1 MFHSSANRL
10 RAGWALTEDFL
21 GDPPADAQRHLEP
34 WETHPHRR
42 PLRWQRERRGGS
54 VPAAPAHCICPI
66 RRPPTAGGRDEL
78 LR

>member
-1 MFHSSANRL
+1 MFLSSVHRL
-10 RAGWALTEDFL
+10 RAWLELADDLL
-21 GDPPADAQRHLEP
+21 GDPPADAQPDLEP

-54 VPAAPAHCICPI
+54 VPAPPAYCLCPI
-66 RRPPTAGGRDEL
+66 RRGPKAGGRDGV

>member
-10 RAGWALTEDFL
+10 RAWWTLAEDIL
-21 GDPPADAQRHLEP
+21 GDPPADAHHDLEP

-42 PLRWQRERRGGS
+42 PLRWERERRGGS
-54 VPAAPAHCICPI
+54 VPAPPAHCLCPI
-66 RRPPTAGGRDEL
+66 RRTPNAGGRDGV